1 MFCCLQRLANTPNSH
16 RVQRRKLNLAIAI
29 RDRMVAVEIRHLEYF
44 VAVAAELN
52 FSRAAKRI
60 HVVQSALSAS
70 VSRLEKELG
79 VELFDRSKRQITLTA
94 PGEVFL
100 EHAREVI
107 HTAHRART
115 SVDAFRNQLA
125 GTVTLGTLMSWGT
138 LNLPAALEEF
148 RGANPM
154 VTVRLRQ
161 SITGSA
167 GHLTAIADGQMDLAL
182 VSITAPGS
190 PLVTLRELMREPMV
204 FVCES
209 SHPLANRRRVE
220 LADMAGRDFI
230 QFPPGWG
237 IRQRLDEGFA
247 AADVHPIS
255 AYEVAD
261 YAIAAELIRH
271 RLASAILPASAA
283 NRFPDLRTVPLHPS
297 ITWTLSIAY
306 AASQHDSPAINALI
320 DTLIRHVDRSA

>member
-1 MFCCLQRLANTPNSH
+1 M
-16 RVQRRKLNLAIAI
+16 I
-29 RDRMVAVEIRHLEYF
+29 AVELRHLEYF

-52 FSRAAKRI
+52 FSRAAQRI

-70 VSRLEKELG
+70 VGKLEKELG

-94 PGEVFL
+94 AGEVFL

-115 SVDAFRNQLA
+115 SVDAFRDQLS
-125 GTVTLGTLMSWGT
+125 GIVTLGTLMSWGT
-138 LNLPAALEEF
+138 LDLAAALEEF
-148 RGANPM
+148 RLSNPLI
-154 VTVRLRQ
+154 TVRLRQ
-161 SITGSA
+161 SLTGSA
-167 GHLTAIADGQMDLAL
+167 GHLTAIADGRMDLAL
-182 VSITAPGS
+182 VSISSPGS
-190 PLVTLRELMREPMV
+190 QLVALRELMSEPMV

-209 SHPLANRRRVE
+209 SHALANRRKVA
-220 LADMAGRDFI
+220 LADLAGHDFI
-230 QFPPGWG
+230 NFPLGWG
-237 IRQRLDEGFA
+237 IRQRLDAGFA
-247 AADVHPIS
+247 AAGVHPIS

-283 NRFPDLRTVPLHPS
+283 NRFPDLRTVPLQPS

-306 AASQHDSPAINALI
+306 AASQHASPAINALI
-320 DTLIRHVDRSA
+320 DTLIRHVGPQRDSAASTRSRSSAG

>member
-1 MFCCLQRLANTPNSH
+1 
-16 RVQRRKLNLAIAI
+16 
-29 RDRMVAVEIRHLEYF
+29 VELRHLEYF

-52 FSRAAKRI
+52 FSRAAQRI

-79 VELFDRSKRQITLTA
+79 VELFDRSKRQIALTA
-94 PGEVFL
+94 AGDVFL
-100 EHAREVI
+100 AHAREVM

-115 SVDAFRNQLA
+115 SVDAFRDQLA

-148 RGANPM
+148 RASNPL

-161 SITGSA
+161 SVTGSA
-167 GHLTAIADGQMDLAL
+167 GHLTAIVDGEMDLAL
-182 VSITAPGS
+182 VSISTSGS
-190 PLVTLRELMREPMV
+190 QLVTLRELMREPMV

-209 SHPLANRRRVE
+209 SHPLADRRRIE
-220 LADMAGRDFI
+220 LADLAGHDFI

-237 IRQRLDEGFA
+237 IRQRLDKGFA
-247 AADVHPIS
+247 TVGVQPVS

-261 YAIAAELIRH
+261 YAITAELIRH
-271 RLASAILPASAA
+271 RLAATVLPASVAG
-283 NRFPDLRTVPLHPS
+283 RFPDLRTIPLRPAM
-297 ITWTLSIAY
+297 TWSLSIAS
-306 AASQHDSPAINALI
+306 AASQNENRAIKALI
-320 DTLIRHVDRSA
+320 DTLARHVD

>member
-1 MFCCLQRLANTPNSH
+1 MEL
-16 RVQRRKLNLAIAI
+16 
-29 RDRMVAVEIRHLEYF
+29 RHLEYF

-52 FSRAAKRI
+52 FSRAAQRI
-60 HVVQSALSAS
+60 HVAQSALSAS
-70 VSRLEKELG
+70 VGKLEKELG
-79 VELFDRSKRQITLTA
+79 VELFDRSKRQIALTA
-94 PGEVFL
+94 AGEAFL
-100 EHAREVI
+100 GHAREVL

-115 SVDAFRNQLA
+115 SVDAFRDQLA

-138 LNLPAALEEF
+138 LNLPAALQEF

-161 SITGSA
+161 SVTGSA
-167 GHLTAIADGQMDLAL
+167 GHLTAIADGHIDLAL

-220 LADMAGRDFI
+220 LADLAGHDFI

-237 IRQRLDEGFA
+237 IRQRLDKGFA
-247 AADVHPIS
+247 AADVQPVS

-261 YAIAAELIRH
+261 YAITAELIRH
-271 RLASAILPASAA
+271 RLATTILPASVAS
-283 NRFPDLRTVPLHPS
+283 RFPDLHTIPLHPAM
-297 ITWTLSIAY
+297 TWTLSIAS
-306 AASQHDSPAINALI
+306 AASQDGNRTINALI
-320 DTLIRHVDRSA
+320 DTLARHVD

>member
-1 MFCCLQRLANTPNSH
+1 M
-16 RVQRRKLNLAIAI
+16 NLAIAI
-29 RDRMVAVEIRHLEYF
+29 RDRLIAVELRHLEYF

-52 FSRAAKRI
+52 FSRAAERI

-94 PGEVFL
+94 AGEVFL

-115 SVDAFRNQLA
+115 SVDAFRDQLS

-138 LNLPAALEEF
+138 LDLPAALEEL
-148 RGANPM
+148 RRSNPFI
-154 VTVRLRQ
+154 TVHLRQ
-161 SITGSA
+161 SLTGSA

-182 VSITAPGS
+182 VSISSPGS
-190 PLVTLRELMREPMV
+190 QLVALRELMSEPMV

-209 SHPLANRRRVE
+209 GHA
-220 LADMAGRDFI
+220 LADRSRVKLADLAGHDFI
-230 QFPPGWG
+230 NFPLGWG
-237 IRQRLDEGFA
+237 LRQRLDAGFA
-247 AADVHPIS
+247 AAGVHPIS

-320 DTLIRHVDRSA
+320 DTMIRHVG